1 MVQSYGVIMKQTMHH
16 SQFITYNKSAKC
28 PRVHAITSLL
38 HFKQTSMHIAQMFNV
53 ESSYQRTTQT
63 SKQLNRTVVH
73 MYMAPYQSTEGG
85 SVNVRHSLHN
95 WYNVCSVLWAL
106 WMALPIWCTDF
117 TLQVHNCKKI
127 QIAAL
132 TFDSHDTSGLP
143 LNQPQG
149 FSLVTNC
156 FAIYHIHT
164 PQVHNHTLFIRLWA
178 RFDTRFT
185 FFCYGCTNLRTC
197 TCRRTGVLC
206 FIP

>member
-1 MVQSYGVIMKQTMHH
+1 MANQVIK
-16 SQFITYNKSAKC
+16 
-28 PRVHAITSLL
+28 
-38 HFKQTSMHIAQMFNV
+38 
-53 ESSYQRTTQT
+53 RTTKT

-73 MYMAPYQSTEGG
+73 MYMALYQSTEGG
-85 SVNVRHSLHN
+85 NVNVRHSLHN

-143 LNQPQG
+143 LNQPRG

-164 PQVHNHTLFIRLWA
+164 PQVHNHTLFILLWA
-178 RFDTRFT
+178 RFRYT
-185 FFCYGCTNLRTC
+185 FYFFLLRVYQLTYMYVQTYRC
-197 TCRRTGVLC
+197 IM
-206 FIP
+206 FYPIIIPYIQCVSTVETLYEGHSE

>member
-1 MVQSYGVIMKQTMHH
+1 
-16 SQFITYNKSAKC
+16 
-28 PRVHAITSLL
+28 
-38 HFKQTSMHIAQMFNV
+38 
-53 ESSYQRTTQT
+53 
-63 SKQLNRTVVH
+63 

-106 WMALPIWCTDF
+106 WMALTIWCTDF

-143 LNQPQG
+143 LIRPR

-156 FAIYHIHT
+156 FAIYHLYT
-164 PQVHNHTLFIRLWA
+164 LQLHNCTKLFCNCVRMYYYCGRA
-178 RFDTRFT
+178 FDTFSLPIYVHVHT
-185 FFCYGCTNLRTC
+185 DVQVYYVNVLSHMPYIHFCYSMSSIEGIMWDFPHRQTLPYLSSYNTLPS
-197 TCRRTGVLC
+197 LC
-206 FIP
+206 AARSLHTAQLVSVEQWGGH